1 MSKAKITAYGIGMS
15 QAVDAVDAA
24 AIALNERSWTPSDYE
39 LALGRDF
46 FSRRDGLPQRLLP
59 GMPACPTPQG
69 WGTQHVLWLEDV
81 SYLAD
86 EMLAAWQSWLPASHM
101 MALLGAYGGLAASVR
116 PLSAQLAQAWEAE
129 WSGPISPQE
138 TSWWEDW
145 HLPPEQR
152 QQVDALT
159 DRLVLVG
166 SVMVMAVN
174 QGGTAG

>member
-1 MSKAKITAYGIGMS
+1 MS

-39 LALGRDF
+39 LALGREF
-46 FSRRDGLPQRLLP
+46 FARRDGLEQRLLP

-81 SYLAD
+81 ARLAD
-86 EMLAAWQSWLPASHM
+86 EMLATWQAWLPGSHM
-101 MALLGAYGGLAASVR
+101 MALLGAYAGLARSVA

-129 WSGPISPQE
+129 WTGPASQQE

-152 QQVDALT
+152 QQIDALT
-159 DRLVLVG
+159 DRLVVVG
-166 SVMVMAVN
+166 SVMVMAV
-174 QGGTAG
+174 GRGAETGR